1 MADLNVIRRIM
12 PLQKAMRAYG
22 SADKA
27 KFPSCAASEIEAA
40 RPDSTFCADF
50 CVACVFGE
58 KAVEDT
64 YRRCFDG
71 WKSNAKMWT
80 ELAGALNHLLWF
92 WHENGVDEYVTLF
105 DRLWSEA
112 YDYGCENFKGEDLR
126 HFAAVL
132 D

>member
-1 MADLNVIRRIM
+1 MVDLNEVRRIM
-12 PLQKAMRAYG
+12 SLQRAMRAYG
-22 SADKA
+22 STDKM
-27 KFPSCAASEIEAA
+27 KFPCAYPEYEGA

-71 WKSNAKMWT
+71 WKSDAKMWT

-92 WHENGVDEYVTLF
+92 WHEHGIEDYTALF
-105 DRLWSEA
+105 DRLWHNA

-126 HFAAVL
+126 HFTTVL